1 MLGIKQVLI
10 VALGGAAGSVIR
22 FKLGGFTLHHT
33 QSWNFPVSTFSVNV
47 IGCLAIGILAA
58 LVEHHDLFS
67 PSARLLLFTGLLGG
81 FTTFSAFGYE
91 SVFLLRRGLISAA
104 TNYVL
109 LSIICG
115 LGAVAFGMKLVDQLW
130 PPHH

>member
-1 MLGIKQVLI
+1 MLGLKQILI
-10 VALGGAAGSVIR
+10 VSLGGALGSVAR
-22 FKLGGFTLHHT
+22 YKLGGFILHRT
-33 QSWNFPVSTFSVNV
+33 ASSDFPFSTFSINVFGCFV
-47 IGCLAIGILAA
+47 IGLLSG

-91 SVFLLRRGLISAA
+91 SLFLFRRNLIAISFLYITAS
-104 TNYVL
+104 VL
-109 LSIICG
+109 CG
-115 LGAVAFGMKLVDQLW
+115 LVAVWMGTKIIDLFW